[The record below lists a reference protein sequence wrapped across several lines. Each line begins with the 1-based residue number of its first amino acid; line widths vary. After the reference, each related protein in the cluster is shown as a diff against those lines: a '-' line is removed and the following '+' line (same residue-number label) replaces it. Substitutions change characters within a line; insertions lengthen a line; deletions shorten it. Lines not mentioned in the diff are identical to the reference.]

1 MRVFNSIFIVLFM
14 AMLALPLVFVD
25 LSPDRVSVKENR
37 MLAERPKLAD
47 IKSHPGRFIR
57 GFDAWF
63 MDSTGFREQLVG
75 LFKVIDKNIWLN
87 GTIYTDGQYT
97 YLVGKRGHHY
107 FAHVNGM
114 LIPKFQGRQFLSEDQ
129 LQSMAG
135 KLEEVKTYLN
145 SKGIPLV
152 VMFCTDKESIYPEYY
167 PKSIKRGTEPIQLD
181 VITRYLQEHTSVDVF
196 NIKQALLVEKDE
208 HLLYNMSSGDLTH
221 YNQIGAFFAY
231 RELMK
236 HITVY
241 FPEMIPY
248 ELNDV
253 DILYDESGI
262 PVVSLKTEKIY
273 KKLDSS
279 FFDDV
284 NFTQPFT
291 SQNAA
296 YENTESSLP
305 VVLLLRDSYAAE
317 RFIGQYLAQHFG
329 KAVLIHWLNANHFE
343 EYIARYKPDI
353 VVFESAER
361 ELRGFADKIAG
372 IPKLP

>member
-1 MRVFNSIFIVLFM
+1 MIRVFIVFFIIMTVFPLIFL
-14 AMLALPLVFVD
+14 D
-25 LSPDRVSVKENR
+25 LSSDRVSVKENR
-37 MLAERPKLAD
+37 MLAEQPNFAD
-47 IKSHPGRFIR
+47 MKNHPVKFIR

-63 MDSTGFREQLVG
+63 KDSTGFREPLVD
-75 LFKVIDKNIWLN
+75 LYNIVQKNKWLN
-87 GTIYTDGQYT
+87 GILYTDGQFSY
-97 YLVGKRGHHY
+97 VIGEEGHHY
-107 FAHVNGM
+107 FTGNGGKF
-114 LIPKFQGRQFLSEDQ
+114 ISFFQGKKYFSYEQ
-129 LQSMAG
+129 LLDMAAG
-135 KLEEVKTYLN
+135 LEKIKTYLDG
-145 SKGIPLV
+145 KGIPLV
-152 VMFCTDKESIYPEYY
+152 VMFCTSKESIYPEFY
-167 PKSIKRGTEPIQLD
+167 PRSIRRGPEPNQLD
-181 VITRYLQEHTSVDVF
+181 VITGYLQEHTSVDVF